1 MILAMPGAPGLDE
14 SLVEVRI
21 VEAGLRPPISLRR
34 CFMVALMK
42 MQLQREAS
50 VAVQVATSPGDEES
64 KGIRVGVGELQVVTT
79 LSALSPIEDNA
90 R

>member
-1 MILAMPGAPGLDE
+1 
-14 SLVEVRI
+14 
-21 VEAGLRPPISLRR
+21 
-34 CFMVALMK
+34 MVALMK

-50 VAVQVATSPGDEES
+50 VTVQVATNPGDEES